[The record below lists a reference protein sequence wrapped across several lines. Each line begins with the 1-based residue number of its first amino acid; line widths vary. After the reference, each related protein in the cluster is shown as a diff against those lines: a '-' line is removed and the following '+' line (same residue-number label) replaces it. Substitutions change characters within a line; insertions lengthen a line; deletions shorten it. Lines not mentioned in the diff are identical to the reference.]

1 MSARRARA
9 AASHDARFMARALEL
24 AARGV
29 GRTFPNPPVGAVF
42 VRGGRIVGEGWHHRA
57 GGPHA
62 EIEALRDAGE
72 GARGAELFVT
82 LEPCAHH
89 GRTPPCVEAM
99 LPLGLRRVVVA
110 VRDPNPRVR
119 GRSIQRLRRAGVP
132 VVVGEGA
139 AEAEE
144 LLVGHTSVIL
154 RQRPHV
160 VLKLATTLDGRIA
173 AASGDARWIT
183 SPAARRVA
191 HGLRDVCDGILVGAG
206 TVRADDPELTCRVRG
221 GRDPVRVVLSGPR
234 LALPRQARILTSG
247 RAPTWIVAP
256 RGAAAR
262 RVAALER
269 AGARVLLLPARRGRV
284 AFADVLHALS
294 ADVGLTT
301 LLVEGGADV
310 AAAALRARLVDRL
323 VLFIAPTLLGGDGL
337 GAIGSLGIRR
347 AADAL
352 RVRALR
358 VAHVGPD
365 LLLDARLPVADAAP
379 FASSKRPR

>member
-1 MSARRARA
+1 
-9 AASHDARFMARALEL
+9 MARALEL

-42 VRGGRIVGEGWHHRA
+42 VRGNRIVGEGWHHHA

-72 GARGAELFVT
+72 RARGAELFVT

-89 GRTPPCVEAM
+89 GRTPPCVEAL
-99 LPLGLRRVVVA
+99 LPLGLGRVVVA
-110 VRDPNPRVR
+110 MRDPNPRVR
-119 GRSIQRLRRAGVP
+119 GRSIQRLRRAGVA
-132 VVVGEGA
+132 VVVGAGA
-139 AEAEE
+139 ADAEE
-144 LLVGHTSVIL
+144 LLVGHTSVTI
-154 RQRPHV
+154 RRRPHV

-173 AASGDARWIT
+173 AAGGDARWIT
-183 SPAARRVA
+183 SSAARRVA
-191 HGLRDVCDGILVGAG
+191 HGLRDVCDGVLVGAG

-234 LALPRQARILTSG
+234 LALPRRARVFTSG
-247 RAPTWIVAP
+247 RAPTWVVAP
-256 RGAAAR
+256 RGATATE
-262 RVAALER
+262 VAALER

-284 AFADVLHALS
+284 PFADVLRAL
-294 ADVGLTT
+294 AAEVGLTT
-301 LLVEGGADV
+301 VLLEGGADV
-310 AAAALRARLVDRL
+310 AAEALRARLVDRL
-323 VLFIAPTLLGGDGL
+323 VLFLAPSLLGGDGL

-352 RVRALR
+352 RVRGLR

-365 LLLDARLPVADAAP
+365 LLLDARPPVADAAP
-379 FASSKRPR
+379 FASVRRSR